1 MIERLSRDMDAR
13 LNELAAGEQ
22 TAEVRWIRRE
32 NQPVPMPEK
41 ELADVEKAV
50 TEAGQTPESFWKR
63 FKKAAHEDL
72 CEEGGVLH
80 AQWKRFGD
88 LSDEKVL
95 EQFGER
101 DRQGSLREVGVWDR
115 CRTVAGKRPFP
126 TFSRLIPTFR
136 RPFKTCGQSLPIS
149 FPDRR
154 GPIEQPLLERLNSL

>member
-22 TAEVRWIRRE
+22 TAEVRWIREE

-50 TEAGQTPESFWKR
+50 TEAGQTQESFWKR

-88 LSDEKVL
+88 LSNKKVL
-95 EQFGER
+95 EQFGAILIAMGFSGNAL
-101 DRQGSLREVGVWDR
+101 QVLAFACGVAVIHIGVKAYCMD
-115 CRTVAGKRPFP
+115 AGDGGKGGG
-126 TFSRLIPTFR
+126 
-136 RPFKTCGQSLPIS
+136 K
-149 FPDRR
+149 
-154 GPIEQPLLERLNSL
+154 